1 MSESYHLFAFDSTHD
16 AIRAQTL
23 LSGFGAVVM
32 PTLREI
38 SASCGMSLR
47 LSDVR
52 ADEAR
57 QTLIGSGLCGW
68 ALYRVRQEGKRL
80 FCEMVFASRR
90 E

>member
-16 AIRAQTL
+16 AIRAQAL
-23 LSGFGAVVM
+23 LSGLGAVVM

-38 SASCGMSLR
+38 SASCGISLR
-47 LSDVR
+47 LADAC

-57 QTLIGSGLCGW
+57 QTLVGAGLCGW
-68 ALYRVRQEGKRL
+68 ALYRVRQEGKRV
-80 FCEMVFASRR
+80 FCETELACCG